1 MDVSTL
7 PFVTVHVM
15 SKRRKDINVNNRDE
29 RTMFVPRTVKR
40 KLPNAVPVE
49 VPPKP
54 SDSSSTRSVAAQ
66 LESSDP
72 ADTSTKH
79 PPRAPTGP
87 AQQPKKAP
95 SYSEEDLAWKHIV
108 ALEMLFAPSSSVRF
122 AAKSIDGSFGWIHLS
137 QIISHRSISNLRPSP
152 SQIALATAL
161 RTIPS
166 PIVELSAD
174 GYHIRQRE
182 LPFNPLS
189 GTDDEMTIY
198 VETVP
203 AKLSDDALNVAVALR
218 KEMSAED
225 PCLPIQ
231 RVFGLGRGYAF
242 VLLSATVDDSYVKDI
257 KMPATWMV
265 LTKAEHDRRDAEY
278 QRLVQA
284 DHDALRERRREFP
297 EPRRREEGRLTP
309 PREVG
314 RLTPPPL
321 PSLLPKARPAPT
333 PAPYEKGLI
342 LNLSNLH
349 EETNKPTIQS
359 FLAQVANRQQY
370 FDKNPSA
377 HLEHDGASIEETAD
391 TNLVHVQY
399 VDYNKPSDTAY
410 VRLSSPA
417 EATLLARAL
426 TFQRRA
432 MRAKDDSKGT
442 SVGENSERKYVVGNV
457 LEGERERIYWEMLE
471 DEKTKGKKGKGKG
484 KRKGGDEDW
493 GRVVEPVSEVQQP
506 VVKKAK
512 GTHMKFD

>member
-1 MDVSTL
+1 
-7 PFVTVHVM
+7 
-15 SKRRKDINVNNRDE
+15 
-29 RTMFVPRTVKR
+29 MFVPRTVKR
-40 KLPNAVPVE
+40 KLPHAVPAE
-49 VPPKP
+49 LPPRALQP
-54 SDSSSTRSVAAQ
+54 ISTGSVAAQ
-66 LESSDP
+66 PESSNP
-72 ADTSTKH
+72 ADTSSKH

-87 AQQPKKAP
+87 VQQPKKGP
-95 SYSEEDLAWKHIV
+95 NYSEEDLAWKHIV

-122 AAKSIDGSFGWIHLS
+122 AAKSIDGSSGWIHLS
-137 QIISHRSISNLRPSP
+137 HIISHRSISNLRPSP

-166 PIVELSAD
+166 ALIELSAD
-174 GYHIRQRE
+174 GYHVRQRE
-182 LPFNPLS
+182 LPFNPLI

-198 VETVP
+198 VEPVP
-203 AKLSDDALNVAVALR
+203 AKLTDDALDVAVALR

-231 RVFGLGRGYAF
+231 RVFGLGRGYAL
-242 VLLSATVDDSYVKDI
+242 VLLSSIVDESTVKNI
-257 KMPATWMV
+257 KMPMTWMV
-265 LTKAEHDRRDAEY
+265 LTKAEHDRRDVEY
-278 QRLVQA
+278 QRLIQS
-284 DHDALRERRREFP
+284 DYDALRRRRRVSP

-321 PSLLPKARPAPT
+321 PSLPPKSRPASTSTPT
-333 PAPYEKGLI
+333 PYEKGLI
-342 LNLSNLH
+342 LHLSHLH

-377 HLEHDGASIEETAD
+377 QLEYDGAPIEDATD

-399 VDYNKPSDTAY
+399 VDYTKPSDTAY
-410 VRLSSPA
+410 VRLSTPA
-417 EATLLARAL
+417 EAILLARAL
-426 TFQRRA
+426 TFQHRV
-432 MRAKDDSKGT
+432 MRAKDDCKGT

-471 DEKTKGKKGKGKG
+471 DAKTKGKR
-484 KRKGGDEDW
+484 KRKAGDQD
-493 GRVVEPVSEVQQP
+493 RSRAVESVGEVQQL
-506 VVKKAK
+506 VVNKAK